1 MNFTLI
7 KIVEFFGVGSLT
19 ESLDVHKIA
28 VHIRIIQS
36 AEGHICTHTA
46 LTSLHFSV
54 LFVHFCVFK
63 ILQKVIIYKL
73 QESCFVFFNEMNKTV
88 GGVEDGDL
96 QSSVSSEEAGWRG
109 DPGDLLP

>member
-63 ILQKVIIYKL
+63 IYKNLLFTSYKKVVL
-73 QESCFVFFNEMNKTV
+73 FFLNEMNKTV
-88 GGVEDGDL
+88 GGLEDGDL